1 MINFFLYLSFAGP
14 DSFYVTNDNFFHFES
29 TVMRNL
35 WAFLLN
41 YWLPCNIVFFDGF
54 KAIKA
59 FVGVHPNGIAMDKDE
74 RLVRVSIK
82 CHSKWPTERRKA
94 YYDTCHLCTLFRID
108 GMKAISGGNFRGIQ
122 VIRVA
127 NRSHRGLVCL
137 FSQNGG
143 GQNTDPQCMDYSR
156 LKWTA
161 YAAEV

>member
-1 MINFFLYLSFAGP
+1 
-14 DSFYVTNDNFFHFES
+14 
-29 TVMRNL
+29 
-35 WAFLLN
+35 
-41 YWLPCNIVFFDGF
+41 
-54 KAIKA
+54 
-59 FVGVHPNGIAMDKDE
+59 
-74 RLVRVSIK
+74 
-82 CHSKWPTERRKA
+82 
-94 YYDTCHLCTLFRID
+94 
-108 GMKAISGGNFRGIQ
+108 MKAISGGNFRGIQ